1 MKTDLPHAPRLTDKE
16 KAVIQWAF
24 NMAHSIVAGDYKL
37 PKPMCYAINNLQ
49 DAVHDL
55 AKERGVS
62 IEDGCS
68 KEYLGF
74 HKGYWEGVEDKLKER
89 AGCNGRY

>member
-1 MKTDLPHAPRLTDKE
+1 MKSNLPHAPRLTE
-16 KAVIQWAF
+16 NEQNVLTWAF
-24 NMAHSIVAGDYKL
+24 NLAHSIVAGDYNL

-55 AKERGVS
+55 ANERGVS
-62 IEDGCS
+62 IKDGCS

-74 HKGYWEGVEDKLKER
+74 HDGYWSALEEKLKGK
-89 AGCNGRY
+89 AGQ

>member
-1 MKTDLPHAPRLTDKE
+1 MKTNLPTPPRLTE
-16 KAVIQWAF
+16 NEQNVLTWAF
-24 NMAHSIVAGDYKL
+24 NLVHSTVAGGYKL
-37 PKPMCYAINNLQ
+37 PKPMCYAINMLQ

-62 IEDGCS
+62 IKDLCS

-74 HKGYWEGVEDKLKER
+74 HNGYWAAVEEKFTER
-89 AGCNGRY
+89 NRRQ

>member
-1 MKTDLPHAPRLTDKE
+1 MKTNLPTSPRLTE
-16 KAVIQWAF
+16 NEQNVLTWAF
-24 NMAHSIVAGDYKL
+24 NLVHSTVAGGYKL
-37 PKPMCYAINNLQ
+37 PQPMCYSINGLQ

-62 IEDGCS
+62 IKDLCS

-74 HKGYWEGVEDKLKER
+74 HEGYWAAVEEKFTERQSNYDKT
-89 AGCNGRY
+89 

>member
-1 MKTDLPHAPRLTDKE
+1 MKTNLPAPPRLTE
-16 KAVIQWAF
+16 NEQNVLTWAF
-24 NMAHSIVAGDYKL
+24 NLAHSIVAGDYKL

-74 HKGYWEGVEDKLKER
+74 HKGYWAAVGEKLTGK
-89 AGCNGRY
+89 AGCNGSY

>member
-1 MKTDLPHAPRLTDKE
+1 MKTNPLTPPRLTE
-16 KAVIQWAF
+16 NEQNVLTWAF

-37 PKPMCYAINNLQ
+37 PKPMCYAINRLQ

-62 IEDGCS
+62 IKDCCS

-74 HKGYWEGVEDKLKER
+74 HDGYWSALEESLKGGK
-89 AGCNGRY
+89 A

>member
-1 MKTDLPHAPRLTDKE
+1 MKTNLPYAPRLTDKE

-24 NMAHSIVAGDYKL
+24 NLAHSIVAGDYKL

-55 AKERGVS
+55 AKERGMS
-62 IEDGCS
+62 IKDGCS

-74 HKGYWEGVEDKLKER
+74 HDGYWSALEENLKGR
-89 AGCNGRY
+89 AKQ

>member
-1 MKTDLPHAPRLTDKE
+1 MKTNLPHAPRLTDKE
-16 KAVIQWAF
+16 VAVIQWAF

-37 PKPMCYAINNLQ
+37 PKPMCYAMNNLQ

-55 AKERGVS
+55 ANERGVS
-62 IEDGCS
+62 IKDGCS

-74 HKGYWEGVEDKLKER
+74 HDGYWSALEEKLKGK
-89 AGCNGRY
+89 AGQ

>member
-1 MKTDLPHAPRLTDKE
+1 MKTNLPAPPRLTE
-16 KAVIQWAF
+16 NEQNVLTWAF
-24 NMAHSIVAGDYKL
+24 NLAHSIVAGDYNL

-55 AKERGVS
+55 ANERGVS
-62 IEDGCS
+62 IKDGCS

-74 HKGYWEGVEDKLKER
+74 HDGYWSALEEKLKGK
-89 AGCNGRY
+89 AGQ